1 MPTNQTDLVGTVWR
15 DDMWLSNYPLNHH
28 TAVDY
33 FACSPFWDPGCNNVR
48 ARLEQRALTGLQGIE
63 YTLDSCQEPHLFVIC
78 KQERQSADAAVPLMF
93 YYILDG
99 SVYQTPTIHGVLS
112 ARLSRCMYSVQSAFL
127 RLQKDLDP
135 LMKTVP
141 APSKLLSLPSL
152 STQHSKLQMRRV
164 PSNEDMHSTN
174 RIISHVLRKNALAAH
189 GQQQQQSSMLSSEPS
204 EFHLPQVRAN
214 TPAASG
220 APQS

>member
-1 MPTNQTDLVGTVWR
+1 MFK
-15 DDMWLSNYPLNHH
+15 H
-28 TAVDY
+28 
-33 FACSPFWDPGCNNVR
+33 NVF
-48 ARLEQRALTGLQGIE
+48 RLALCTSRGLQGIE

-152 STQHSKLQMRRV
+152 PTQHSKLQMRRV
-164 PSNEDMHSTN
+164 PSNEDVHSTN